1 MTLGEFRRKTENLPD
16 NMDMFLEGSLTEF
29 DNGLITDI
37 EVKEIGFSG
46 DPYSKPLCYDTVIIL
61 KEG

>member
-1 MTLGEFRRKTENLPD
+1 MKSKYR
-16 NMDMFLEGSLTEF
+16 LTEF

-37 EVKEIGFSG
+37 EVKEIWFSE